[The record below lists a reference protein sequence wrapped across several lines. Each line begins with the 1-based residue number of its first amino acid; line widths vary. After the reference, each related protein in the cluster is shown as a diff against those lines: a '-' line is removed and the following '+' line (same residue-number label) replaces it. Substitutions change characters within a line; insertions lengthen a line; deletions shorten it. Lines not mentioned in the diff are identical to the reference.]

1 MGYVP
6 VPEGIKN
13 TSGRK
18 PTWIRALVLPD
29 KVDEKAGEAGLIIKP
44 TMVKDKEEMVQIDGT
59 LIAVGG
65 NAFDGMAPPIP
76 QVGDR
81 VSFAKYAGFY
91 FEGKDRQEYRMI
103 NGRDIFAILED

>member
-1 MGYVP
+1 MQEV
-6 VPEGIKN
+6 KN

-29 KVDEKAGEAGLIIKP
+29 KVDEKAGEAGMIIKP
-44 TMVKDKEEMVQIDGT
+44 IMVKEKEEMVQIDGT
-59 LIAVGG
+59 LIAIVG
-65 NAFDGMAPPIP
+65 NAFDEMKPPVP

-81 VSFAKYAGFY
+81 ISFAKYAGFH
-91 FEGKDRQEYRMI
+91 FDGADKQEYRLI